1 MKLGALYEKIGY
13 KKLMTIPIIFLLLCM
28 GFLFLRYQ
36 DTGEFFSK
44 GVDLEGGAQ
53 LTIDMEHEVD
63 ASALEAHLK
72 QIFGDVRVRTT
83 IGVGGGNVLIRTEEN
98 VDKDKL
104 LEEVRNYGIDTSS
117 HSFEKIGAAL
127 GESFFVQSRTAL
139 IVAFIFMGFV
149 VFFVFKN
156 FVPSIAVIWCAFSDI
171 ICTIAVMQVL
181 GMNFSLASFAGLL
194 LVLGYSIDTDILLT
208 TRVIK
213 RREGSFMERSKGAL
227 KTGLTMTTTSLVAFI
242 ALYLMSG
249 ATALGEVAS
258 VLIIALLID
267 VPNTW
272 LTNMGI
278 LRWWSERKGLT

>member
-13 KKLMTIPIIFLLLCM
+13 KKLMVIPILFLLLCL

-36 DTGEFFSK
+36 ATGEFFLK

-53 LTIDMEHEVD
+53 LTIDTGQSVD

-72 QIFGDVRVRTT
+72 PVFGDVQVRTT
-83 IGVGGGNVLIRTEEN
+83 AGVGGGNVLIRAEEN

-171 ICTIAVMQVL
+171 LCTIAVMQVL
-181 GMNFSLASFAGLL
+181 GINLSLASFAGLL

-208 TRVIK
+208 TRIIK
-213 RREGSFMERSKGAL
+213 RREGSVMERSKGAL
-227 KTGLTMTTTSLVAFI
+227 KTGLTMTATSLVAFV
-242 ALYLMSG
+242 ALYLASG
-249 ATALGEVAS
+249 TTALGEIAS
-258 VLIIALLID
+258 VLIIALVID